1 MGTSYWKGGL
11 TRVNERGGEI
21 MNLPGGTQIIPHDL
35 SRKAVGGGRTVNVY
49 VTVQGNVIGNK
60 QFAHEVGEEVA
71 DEILRKIDN
80 VA

>member
-1 MGTSYWKGGL
+1 
-11 TRVNERGGEI
+11 

-35 SRKAVGGGRTVNVY
+35 SRKAAGGGRTVNVY

-60 QFAHEVGEEVA
+60 AFAHEVGEEVA
-71 DEILRKIDN
+71 GEILRKIDN